1 VFQSLKLFSSSPEP
15 EMTQHRNSWRIWG
28 YCLSG
33 MSILSSTIAQ
43 AQATMLP
50 ATIAANSA
58 PNAKTVAETPAAVS
72 TQAADL
78 KPESALTVESSSAE
92 APAAVPAEAP
102 ISVAPTP
109 SPAQPS
115 AKPAPAAVPVDA
127 NPARNPDDEVPIV
140 IITDR
145 QARPPV
151 KTTVKQKATTPTAKP
166 AAKSAASPIA
176 PIATPP
182 TTAETVIETTVTVAP
197 IAAAPIAATEAATP
211 EPIAVRL
218 GPISLSSAGIS
229 LSPNAVMPYFDPKL
243 QMSRVP
249 GLENLRLMFPVA
261 IPAPITSLFGWRI
274 HPISGAQRMHT
285 GTDIGAPMGTPV
297 LAALTGRVILADNMG
312 GYGMAVALEHENGMR
327 QTLYA
332 HMSELFVRPGDVVQ
346 QGTVI
351 GRVGSTGA
359 STGAHLHF
367 ELRQMLPDGTWVA
380 QDAGQP
386 LQIAMSTLV
395 QSLQIAQRPQAT
407 IAQRLMPQRFSTP
420 TNARR

>member
-1 VFQSLKLFSSSPEP
+1 
-15 EMTQHRNSWRIWG
+15 MTQHRNSWRIWG

-33 MSILSSTIAQ
+33 ISILSSPIAQ
-43 AQATMLP
+43 AQATLP
-50 ATIAANSA
+50 ATIAVETGNVAA
-58 PNAKTVAETPAAVS
+58 PPAVVEAPAPVS
-72 TQAADL
+72 TRANDL
-78 KPESALTVESSSAE
+78 KPESSLTVESVTAEMPAEVSAE
-92 APAAVPAEAP
+92 VP
-102 ISVAPTP
+102 ISVAPT
-109 SPAQPS
+109 
-115 AKPAPAAVPVDA
+115 APEVKA
-127 NPARNPDDEVPIV
+127 NPVNKAASDEAPIV
-140 IITDR
+140 VITER
-145 QARPPV
+145 QARPPAV
-151 KTTVKQKATTPTAKP
+151 VKPPVKPTTTTQKSPVSQPTKTTPIKAAPVKAAAVKAAPTVE
-166 AAKSAASPIA
+166 S
-176 PIATPP
+176 
-182 TTAETVIETTVTVAP
+182 TTVESTIEV
-197 IAAAPIAATEAATP
+197 AAPIAAIS
-211 EPIAVRL
+211 EPIESAPAPIAIQL

-229 LSPNAVMPYFDPKL
+229 LSPSAVMPYFDSKL
-243 QMSRVP
+243 QMSRVA

-297 LAALTGRVILADNMG
+297 LAALNGRVILADSMG
-312 GYGMAVALEHENGMR
+312 GYGITVAMEHENGMR

-332 HMSELFVRPGDVVQ
+332 HMSELFVRPGDMVQ

-407 IAQRLMPQRFSTP
+407 IAQRLMPQRLVTP
-420 TNARR
+420 NAVR

>member
-1 VFQSLKLFSSSPEP
+1 MLEQARSIVKTILSSPEP
-15 EMTQHRNSWRIWG
+15 QMTQHRNSWRIWG

-43 AQATMLP
+43 AQATLP
-50 ATIAANSA
+50 ATIAVEAT
-58 PNAKTVAETPAAVS
+58 TVAPVALTPVAIEAPADIS
-72 TQAADL
+72 TRASDL
-78 KPESALTVESSSAE
+78 KPESSLTVESVTAE
-92 APAAVPAEAP
+92 MPAEVP
-102 ISVAPTP
+102 ISVAPT
-109 SPAQPS
+109 
-115 AKPAPAAVPVDA
+115 VP
-127 NPARNPDDEVPIV
+127 EVPDATTNPVKKASDEAPIV
-140 IITDR
+140 VITER
-145 QARPPV
+145 QARPPAV
-151 KTTVKQKATTPTAKP
+151 VKNPVKKTTATQK
-166 AAKSAASPIA
+166 SPINQPA
-176 PIATPP
+176 K
-182 TTAETVIETTVTVAP
+182 
-197 IAAAPIAATEAATP
+197 AAAPIAPIVESIIEAAPPIAINESIESASP
-211 EPIAVRL
+211 EPIAIQL

-229 LSPNAVMPYFDPKL
+229 LSPSAVMPYFDPKL

-297 LAALTGRVILADNMG
+297 LAALNGRVILADTMG
-312 GYGMAVALEHENGMR
+312 GYGVTVAMEHENGMR

-332 HMSELFVRPGDVVQ
+332 HMSELFVRPGDMVQ

-395 QSLQIAQRPQAT
+395 QSLQIAQR
-407 IAQRLMPQRFSTP
+407 LMPQRLVTP
-420 TNARR
+420 NAVR